1 MNPEKRLHTKIHRLL
16 KRADIPRW
24 VHHMGPKKFETKV
37 LCLGLVIKQVY
48 QLSYRRTMRFLDEYN
63 AHSLHWT
70 TLQKAAKRLPKSF
83 WQNLLAATVVWDETT
98 IAAADGTGFS
108 RSGPSHYYLKRID
121 REGPVGRPVQAI
133 CLIDVEKR
141 KFLAGN
147 FLAKPQHEAQ
157 CIPTISCFPPS
168 INGGVKV

>member
-16 KRADIPRW
+16 KRAGIPRW
-24 VHHMGPKKFETKV
+24 VHYMGPKKFETKV

-48 QLSYRRTMRFLDEYN
+48 QLSYRRAMKFLNEFY

-83 WQNLLAATVVWDETT
+83 WQSLLAATVVWDETT

-121 REGPVGRPVQAI
+121 REGPV
-133 CLIDVEKR
+133 
-141 KFLAGN
+141 
-147 FLAKPQHEAQ
+147 
-157 CIPTISCFPPS
+157 
-168 INGGVKV
+168 